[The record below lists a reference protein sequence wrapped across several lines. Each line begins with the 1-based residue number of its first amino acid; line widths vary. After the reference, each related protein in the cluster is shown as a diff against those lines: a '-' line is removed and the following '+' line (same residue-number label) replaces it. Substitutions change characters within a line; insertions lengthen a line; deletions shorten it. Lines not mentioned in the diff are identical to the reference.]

1 MRNTEQI
8 VFNFYN
14 LIIANKTIRPKQLL
28 RIIKGAKFDNE
39 SKARIII
46 YFDLNNNFRE
56 KDSFNHDEIKSL
68 VEELYLK
75 AFDINSYILI
85 NVNLLNYK
93 YITVEEY
100 LKRLE
105 DKSIHEEEY
114 LTREQKES
122 FIKSSKE
129 LESIKF

>member
-1 MRNTEQI
+1 MEHTEQI

-14 LIIANKTIRPKQLL
+14 LIIANKTIKPKQLL
-28 RIIKGAKFDNE
+28 KVIRGAKFDNE
-39 SKARIII
+39 SKARVII

-56 KDSFNHDEIKSL
+56 KDSFNHDEIKNL

-93 YITVEEY
+93 YITEEEY
-100 LKRLE
+100 IKRLL

-114 LTREQKES
+114 LTQEQKES
-122 FIKSSKE
+122 FINSSKE